1 MSSAWR
7 VLICDSIDR
16 IGVEILTKAGMI
28 VDYQPEITF
37 EKLVSLVNGYDVLVV
52 RSRTNV
58 SKDVIENGNS
68 LKVIARVGVG
78 LDNVDTNY
86 AKSKNIEVIN
96 AQEAATKAVSE
107 LVIGFMISLAR
118 LIPYAHS
125 ETSKGNWIKKSLM
138 GTELSGKYL
147 GIVGVGNIGRNV
159 GRVARALRMNIIG
172 YDIYPISREYINE
185 VGMINAD
192 LNTLVES
199 SDFITIHVPLSSDTY
214 HLFDNEL
221 LSRMKESSYI
231 INTSRGGIVDE
242 SALYDLL
249 KDQKIAGAGLDV
261 FEVEPPTSKKF
272 LELPNVL
279 CTPHIGAQTKEAQEL
294 AARVIA
300 EKLIHKFQEASVGQ

>member
-1 MSSAWR
+1 VSSVWR
-7 VLICDSIDR
+7 VLICDSIDK

-28 VDYQPEITF
+28 VDYQPEITL
-37 EKLVSLVNGYDVLVV
+37 EKLVSMVYRYDVLVV

-58 SKDVIENGNS
+58 CKDVIENGNS

-78 LDNVDTNY
+78 LDNIDTDY
-86 AKSKNIEVIN
+86 AEIKNIQVIN
-96 AQEAATKAVSE
+96 AQEAATNAVSE
-107 LVIGFMISLAR
+107 LVIGSMISLAR
-118 LIPYAHS
+118 LIPYAYS
-125 ETSKGNWIKKSLM
+125 ELSKGNWVKKSVI

-147 GIVGVGNIGRNV
+147 GIIGVGNIGRNV
-159 GRVARALRMNIIG
+159 GRIARALRMNIIG

-185 VGMINAD
+185 VSMIDAD

-199 SDFITIHVPLSSDTY
+199 SDFITIHLPLSSDTH
-214 HLFDNEL
+214 HLFDSKL
-221 LSRMKESSYI
+221 LSRMKKSSYI

-261 FEVEPPTSKKF
+261 FEVEPPTNIKL

-279 CTPHIGAQTKEAQEL
+279 CTPHIGAQTREAQGL

-300 EKLIHKFQEASVGQ
+300 EKLIHKFQEISI

>member
-1 MSSAWR
+1 MGDGWK
-7 VLICDSIDR
+7 VLISDSIDE
-16 IGVEILTKAGMI
+16 IGIEILTKAGMV
-28 VDYQPEITF
+28 VDYQPDITL
-37 EKLVSLVNGYDVLVV
+37 EKLKALVNGYDVLVV

-58 SKDVIENGNS
+58 SRDVIERGNS

-86 AKSKNIEVIN
+86 AKSKNIQVIN
-96 AQEAATKAVSE
+96 AQEAATNAVSE
-107 LVIGFMISLAR
+107 LVIGSMISLAR
-118 LIPYAHS
+118 LIPHAHS
-125 ETSKGNWIKKSLM
+125 EMSKGNWIKKSLM

-159 GRVARALRMNIIG
+159 GRIARALRMNIIG

-214 HLFDNEL
+214 HLFGSNL
-221 LSRMKESSYI
+221 LSKMKRSSYI

-242 SALYDLL
+242 NVLYDLL
-249 KDQKIAGAGLDV
+249 KDRKIAGAGLDV
-261 FEVEPPTSKKF
+261 FEVEPPINRKF

-300 EKLIHKFQEASVGQ
+300 EKLIHRFQEISV

>member
-1 MSSAWR
+1 MSGVWK
-7 VLICDSIDR
+7 VLVCDSIDK

-28 VDYQPEITF
+28 VDYQPDIAL
-37 EKLVSLVNGYDVLVV
+37 EKLMSLVSVYDVLVV

-86 AKSKNIEVIN
+86 AKSKNIQVIN
-96 AQEAATKAVSE
+96 AQEAATNAVSE
-107 LVIGFMISLAR
+107 LVIGSMISLAR

-125 ETSKGNWIKKSLM
+125 ELSKGNWIKKSLM

-159 GRVARALRMNIIG
+159 GRIARALRMNIIG

-185 VGMINAD
+185 VSMINAD

-214 HLFDNEL
+214 HLFDKKL
-221 LSRMKESSYI
+221 LSRMKKSGYI

-242 SALYDLL
+242 IALHDLL

-261 FEVEPPTSKKF
+261 FEIEPPTNRKF
-272 LELPNVL
+272 LEMPNVL
-279 CTPHIGAQTKEAQEL
+279 GTPHIGAQTKEAQEL

-300 EKLIHKFQEASVGQ
+300 EKLIHRFQEMSI

>member
-1 MSSAWR
+1 MSTAWR
-7 VLICDSIDR
+7 VLICDSIDK

-28 VDYQPEITF
+28 VDYQPEISF
-37 EKLVSLVNGYDVLVV
+37 EKLQSLVNGYDVLVV
-52 RSRTNV
+52 RSRTTV
-58 SKDVIENGNS
+58 SKEVIEKGNS

-78 LDNVDTNY
+78 LDNIDTNY
-86 AKSKNIEVIN
+86 AKSKNVEVIN
-96 AQEAATKAVSE
+96 AQEAAINAVSE
-107 LVIGFMISLAR
+107 LVIGSMISLAR
-118 LIPYAHS
+118 LIPFAHS
-125 ETSKGNWIKKSLM
+125 ELSKGNWIKKSLI

-147 GIVGVGNIGRNV
+147 GIVGLGNIGRNV
-159 GRVARALRMNIIG
+159 GRIARALRMNIIG

-214 HLFDNEL
+214 HLFDGNL
-221 LSRMKESSYI
+221 LSRMKKSSYL

-242 SALYDLL
+242 TALYDLL

-261 FEVEPPTSKKF
+261 FEVEPPVDKKF
-272 LELPNVL
+272 LEMPNVL

-300 EKLIHKFQEASVGQ
+300 EKLIHKFQEASV

>member
-1 MSSAWR
+1 MSDVWK
-7 VLICDSIDR
+7 VLICDSIDK
-16 IGVEILTKAGMI
+16 IGIEILTKAGMI
-28 VDYQPEITF
+28 VDYQPDITL
-37 EKLVSLVNGYDVLVV
+37 EKLKSTVNGYDVLVV

-58 SKDVIENGNS
+58 SKDVIEGGNS

-86 AKSKNIEVIN
+86 AKSKSIQVMN
-96 AQEAATKAVSE
+96 AQEAATNAVSE
-107 LVIGFMISLAR
+107 LVIGSMISLAR
-118 LIPYAHS
+118 LIPHAHF
-125 ETSKGNWIKKSLM
+125 EMKRGNWIKKSVM

-159 GRVARALRMNIIG
+159 GRIARALRMNIIG
-172 YDIYPISREYINE
+172 YDIFPISREYINE
-185 VGMINAD
+185 VSMINAD

-214 HLFDNEL
+214 HLFDSNL
-221 LSRMKESSYI
+221 LSRMKKSSYI
-231 INTSRGGIVDE
+231 INSSRGGIVDE
-242 SALYDLL
+242 NALYDLL

-261 FEVEPPTSKKF
+261 FEVEPPVNRKF

-300 EKLIHKFQEASVGQ
+300 EKLIHRFQEMSI

>member
-1 MSSAWR
+1 MTIAWR
-7 VLICDSIDR
+7 VLICDSIDKVG
-16 IGVEILTKAGMI
+16 IEILTKAGLT
-28 VDYQPEITF
+28 VDYQPDITS
-37 EKLVSLVNGYDVLVV
+37 EKLISDVGGYDALVV

-78 LDNVDTNY
+78 LDNIDIDY
-86 AKSKNIEVIN
+86 AERKNIKVIN
-96 AQEAATKAVSE
+96 AQEAAINAVSE
-107 LVIGFMISLAR
+107 LVLGFMISLAR
-118 LIPYAHS
+118 QIPYAHS
-125 ETSKGNWIKKSLM
+125 ELSKGNWIKKSVI

-159 GRVARALRMNIIG
+159 GRIARALRMNIIG
-172 YDIYPISREYINE
+172 YDIFPISREYISE
-185 VGMINAD
+185 VSMINTD

-199 SDFITIHVPLSSDTY
+199 SDFITVHVPLSSDTY
-214 HLFDNEL
+214 HLFDSKL
-221 LSRMKESSYI
+221 LSRMKKSGYI
-231 INTSRGGIVDE
+231 INSSRGGIVDE

-261 FEVEPPTSKKF
+261 FEFEPPTNKKL

-279 CTPHIGAQTKEAQEL
+279 CTPHVGAQTREAQEL

-300 EKLIHKFQEASVGQ
+300 EKLIHRFQEMSV

>member
-1 MSSAWR
+1 MSTAWR
-7 VLICDSIDR
+7 VLICDSIDKL
-16 IGVEILTKAGMI
+16 GVEILTKAGMI
-28 VDYQPEITF
+28 VDYQPEISF
-37 EKLVSLVNGYDVLVV
+37 EKLQSLVNGYDVLVV
-52 RSRTNV
+52 RSRTTV
-58 SKDVIENGNS
+58 SKEVIEKGNS

-78 LDNVDTNY
+78 LDNIDTNY

-96 AQEAATKAVSE
+96 AQEAAINAVSE
-107 LVIGFMISLAR
+107 LVIGSMISLAR
-118 LIPYAHS
+118 LIPFAHS
-125 ETSKGNWIKKSLM
+125 ELSKGNWIKKSLI

-159 GRVARALRMNIIG
+159 GRIARALRMNIIG

-192 LNTLVES
+192 LNTLLES

-214 HLFDNEL
+214 HLFDGDL
-221 LSRMKESSYI
+221 LSRMKKSSYL

-242 SALYDLL
+242 TALYDLL

-261 FEVEPPTSKKF
+261 FEVEPPVDKKF
-272 LELPNVL
+272 LEMPNVL

-300 EKLIHKFQEASVGQ
+300 EKLIHKFQEASV

>member
-1 MSSAWR
+1 MSGVWK
-7 VLICDSIDR
+7 VLVCDSIDK
-16 IGVEILTKAGMI
+16 IGVEILSKAGMI
-28 VDYQPEITF
+28 VDYQPDIAL
-37 EKLVSLVNGYDVLVV
+37 EKLMSLVSDYDVLVV

-86 AKSKNIEVIN
+86 AKSKNIQVIN
-96 AQEAATKAVSE
+96 AQEAATIAVSE
-107 LVIGFMISLAR
+107 LVIGSMISLAR

-125 ETSKGNWIKKSLM
+125 ELSKGNWIKKSLM

-159 GRVARALRMNIIG
+159 GRIARALRMNIIG
-172 YDIYPISREYINE
+172 YDIFPISREYINE
-185 VGMINAD
+185 VSMINAD

-214 HLFDNEL
+214 HLFDKKL
-221 LSRMKESSYI
+221 LSRMKKSGYI

-242 SALYDLL
+242 IALHDLL

-261 FEVEPPTSKKF
+261 FEIEPPTNRKF
-272 LELPNVL
+272 LEMPNVL
-279 CTPHIGAQTKEAQEL
+279 GTPHIGAQTKEAQEL

-300 EKLIHKFQEASVGQ
+300 EKLIHRFQEMSI

>member
-1 MSSAWR
+1 MSTAWR
-7 VLICDSIDR
+7 VLICDSIDK

-28 VDYQPEITF
+28 VDYQPEISF
-37 EKLVSLVNGYDVLVV
+37 EKLQSMVNGYDVLVV
-52 RSRTNV
+52 RSRTTV
-58 SKDVIENGNS
+58 SKEVIEKGNS

-78 LDNVDTNY
+78 LDNIDTNY

-96 AQEAATKAVSE
+96 AQEAAINAVSE
-107 LVIGFMISLAR
+107 LVIGSMISLAR
-118 LIPYAHS
+118 LIPFAHS
-125 ETSKGNWIKKSLM
+125 ELSKGNWIKKSLI

-159 GRVARALRMNIIG
+159 GRIARALRMNIIG

-192 LNTLVES
+192 LNTVVES
-199 SDFITIHVPLSSDTY
+199 SDFITIHLPLSSDTY
-214 HLFDNEL
+214 HLFDGNL
-221 LSRMKESSYI
+221 LSRMKKSSYL

-242 SALYDLL
+242 TALYDLL

-261 FEVEPPTSKKF
+261 FEVEPPVDKKF
-272 LELPNVL
+272 LEMPNVL

-300 EKLIHKFQEASVGQ
+300 EKLIHKFQEASV

>member
-1 MSSAWR
+1 MTIAWR
-7 VLICDSIDR
+7 VLICDSVDKV
-16 IGVEILTKAGMI
+16 GVEILTKAGMI
-28 VDYQPEITF
+28 VDYQPDITF
-37 EKLVSLVNGYDVLVV
+37 EKLVSQVNRYDVLVV
-52 RSRTNV
+52 RSRTKV
-58 SKDVIENGNS
+58 SKDVIENGSS

-78 LDNVDTNY
+78 LDNVDTKY
-86 AKSKNIEVIN
+86 AESKNIQVIN
-96 AQEAATKAVSE
+96 AQEAATNAVSE

-125 ETSKGNWIKKSLM
+125 ELSKGNWLKKSLI

-159 GRVARALRMNIIG
+159 GRIARGMRMNIIG
-172 YDIYPISREYINE
+172 YDIYPISREYVNE

-199 SDFITIHVPLSSDTY
+199 SDFITIHVPLSADTY
-214 HLFDNEL
+214 HLFDSNL
-221 LSRMKESSYI
+221 LSRMKKSAYI
-231 INTSRGGIVDE
+231 VNSSRGGIVDE

-261 FEVEPPTSKKF
+261 FEVEPPANKKF

-279 CTPHIGAQTKEAQEL
+279 CTPHIGAQTKEAQGL
-294 AARVIA
+294 AARVIS
-300 EKLIHKFQEASVGQ
+300 EKLIHKFQEASI

>member
-1 MSSAWR
+1 MSGVWK
-7 VLICDSIDR
+7 VLVCDSIDK
-16 IGVEILTKAGMI
+16 IGVEILSKAGMI
-28 VDYQPEITF
+28 VDYQPDIAL
-37 EKLVSLVNGYDVLVV
+37 EKLMSLVSDYDVLVV

-86 AKSKNIEVIN
+86 AKSKNIQVIN
-96 AQEAATKAVSE
+96 AQEAATIAVSE
-107 LVIGFMISLAR
+107 LVIGSMISLAR

-125 ETSKGNWIKKSLM
+125 ELSKGNWIKKSLM

-159 GRVARALRMNIIG
+159 GRIARALRMNIIG

-185 VGMINAD
+185 VSMINAD

-214 HLFDNEL
+214 HLFDKKL
-221 LSRMKESSYI
+221 LSRMKKSGYI

-242 SALYDLL
+242 IALHDLL

-261 FEVEPPTSKKF
+261 FEIRATD
-272 LELPNVL
+272 
-279 CTPHIGAQTKEAQEL
+279 
-294 AARVIA
+294 
-300 EKLIHKFQEASVGQ
+300 

>member
-1 MSSAWR
+1 MSGVWK
-7 VLICDSIDR
+7 VLICDSIDK
-16 IGVEILTKAGMI
+16 IGVEILKKAGMI
-28 VDYQPEITF
+28 VDYQPDITL
-37 EKLVSLVNGYDVLVV
+37 EKLRSLVNGYDVLVV

-58 SKDVIENGNS
+58 SKDVIESGNS

-78 LDNVDTNY
+78 LDNVDTNF
-86 AKSKNIEVIN
+86 AKSKDIQVIN
-96 AQEAATKAVSE
+96 AQEAATNAVSE
-107 LVIGFMISLAR
+107 LVIGSMISLAR
-118 LIPYAHS
+118 LIPHAHS
-125 ETSKGNWIKKSLM
+125 EMSKGNWIKKSLM

-147 GIVGVGNIGRNV
+147 GIIGVGNIGRNV
-159 GRVARALRMNIIG
+159 GRIARAIRMNIIG

-214 HLFDNEL
+214 HLFDGNL
-221 LSRMKESSYI
+221 LSKMKKSSYI

-242 SALYDLL
+242 NALYDLL

-261 FEVEPPTSKKF
+261 FEVEPPVNRKF

-300 EKLIHKFQEASVGQ
+300 EKLIHRFQEASV

>member
-1 MSSAWR
+1 MSTAWR
-7 VLICDSIDR
+7 VLICDSIDKL
-16 IGVEILTKAGMI
+16 GVEILTKAGMI
-28 VDYQPEITF
+28 VDYQPEISF
-37 EKLVSLVNGYDVLVV
+37 EKLQSLVNGYDVLVV
-52 RSRTNV
+52 RSRTTV
-58 SKDVIENGNS
+58 SKEVIEKGNS

-78 LDNVDTNY
+78 LDNIDTNY

-96 AQEAATKAVSE
+96 AQEAAINAVSE
-107 LVIGFMISLAR
+107 LVIGSMISLAR
-118 LIPYAHS
+118 LIPFAHS
-125 ETSKGNWIKKSLM
+125 ELSKGNWIKKSLI

-159 GRVARALRMNIIG
+159 GRIARALRMNIIG

-185 VGMINAD
+185 VGMINTD

-214 HLFDNEL
+214 HLFDGNL
-221 LSRMKESSYI
+221 LSRMKKSSYL

-242 SALYDLL
+242 TALYDFL

-261 FEVEPPTSKKF
+261 FEVEPPVDKKF
-272 LELPNVL
+272 LEMPNVL

-300 EKLIHKFQEASVGQ
+300 EKLIHKFQEASV

>member
-1 MSSAWR
+1 MSTAWR
-7 VLICDSIDR
+7 VLICDSIDKL
-16 IGVEILTKAGMI
+16 GVEILTKAGMI
-28 VDYQPEITF
+28 VDYQPEISF
-37 EKLVSLVNGYDVLVV
+37 EKLQSLVNGYDVLVV
-52 RSRTNV
+52 RSRTTV
-58 SKDVIENGNS
+58 SKEVIEKGIS

-78 LDNVDTNY
+78 LDNIDTNY

-96 AQEAATKAVSE
+96 AQEAAINAVSE
-107 LVIGFMISLAR
+107 LVIGSMISLAR
-118 LIPYAHS
+118 LIPFAHS
-125 ETSKGNWIKKSLM
+125 ELSKGNWIKKSLI

-159 GRVARALRMNIIG
+159 GRIARALRMNIIG

-185 VGMINAD
+185 VGMINTD

-214 HLFDNEL
+214 HLFDGNL
-221 LSRMKESSYI
+221 LSRMKKSSYL

-242 SALYDLL
+242 TALYDFL

-261 FEVEPPTSKKF
+261 FEVEPPVDKKF
-272 LELPNVL
+272 LEMPNVI

-300 EKLIHKFQEASVGQ
+300 EKLIHKFQEASV

>member
-1 MSSAWR
+1 MTIAWR
-7 VLICDSIDR
+7 VLICDSVDKV
-16 IGVEILTKAGMI
+16 GVEILTKAGMI
-28 VDYQPEITF
+28 VDYQPDITF
-37 EKLVSLVNGYDVLVV
+37 EKLISYVGGYDALVV

-78 LDNVDTNY
+78 LDNIDTDY
-86 AKSKNIEVIN
+86 AERKNIQVIN
-96 AQEAATKAVSE
+96 AQEAAINAVSE

-118 LIPYAHS
+118 QIPYADS
-125 ETSKGNWIKKSLM
+125 ELSKGNWVKKSAI

-159 GRVARALRMNIIG
+159 GRIGRALRMNIIG
-172 YDIYPISREYINE
+172 YDIFPISREYISE
-185 VGMINAD
+185 VSMINTD

-214 HLFDNEL
+214 HLFDSKL
-221 LSRMKESSYI
+221 LSRMKKSGYI
-231 INTSRGGIVDE
+231 INSSRGGIVDE

-261 FEVEPPTSKKF
+261 FEFEPPTNKKL

-300 EKLIHKFQEASVGQ
+300 EKLIHRFQEVSV

>member
-1 MSSAWR
+1 MSGVWK
-7 VLICDSIDR
+7 VLVCDSIDK
-16 IGVEILTKAGMI
+16 IGVEILSKAGMI
-28 VDYQPEITF
+28 VDYQPDIAL
-37 EKLVSLVNGYDVLVV
+37 EKLMSLVSDYDVLVV

-86 AKSKNIEVIN
+86 AKSKNIQVIN
-96 AQEAATKAVSE
+96 AQEAATNAVSE
-107 LVIGFMISLAR
+107 LVIGSMISLAR

-125 ETSKGNWIKKSLM
+125 ELSKGNWIKKSLM

-159 GRVARALRMNIIG
+159 GRIARALRMNIIG

-185 VGMINAD
+185 VSMINAD

-214 HLFDNEL
+214 HLFDKKL
-221 LSRMKESSYI
+221 LSRMKKSGYI

-242 SALYDLL
+242 IALHDLL

-261 FEVEPPTSKKF
+261 FEIEPPTNRKF
-272 LELPNVL
+272 LEMPNVL
-279 CTPHIGAQTKEAQEL
+279 GTPHIGAQTKEAQEL

-300 EKLIHKFQEASVGQ
+300 EKLIHRFQEMSI

>member
-1 MSSAWR
+1 MSTAWR
-7 VLICDSIDR
+7 VLICDSIDK

-28 VDYQPEITF
+28 VDYQPEISF
-37 EKLVSLVNGYDVLVV
+37 EKLQSLVNGYDVLVV
-52 RSRTNV
+52 RSRTTV
-58 SKDVIENGNS
+58 SKEVIEKGNS

-78 LDNVDTNY
+78 LDNIDTNY

-96 AQEAATKAVSE
+96 AQEAAINAVSE
-107 LVIGFMISLAR
+107 LVIGSMISLAR
-118 LIPYAHS
+118 LIPFAHS
-125 ETSKGNWIKKSLM
+125 ELSKGNWIKKSLI

-159 GRVARALRMNIIG
+159 GRIARALRMNIIG

-214 HLFDNEL
+214 HLFNGNL
-221 LSRMKESSYI
+221 LSRMKKSSYL

-242 SALYDLL
+242 TALYDLL

-261 FEVEPPTSKKF
+261 FEVEPPVDKKF
-272 LELPNVL
+272 LEMPNIL

-300 EKLIHKFQEASVGQ
+300 EKLIHKFQEASV

>member
-1 MSSAWR
+1 MNGVWK
-7 VLICDSIDR
+7 VLVCDSIDK

-28 VDYQPEITF
+28 VDYQPDIAL
-37 EKLVSLVNGYDVLVV
+37 EKLMSLVSDYDVLVV

-86 AKSKNIEVIN
+86 AKSKNIQVIN
-96 AQEAATKAVSE
+96 AQEAATNAVSE
-107 LVIGFMISLAR
+107 LVIGSMISLAR

-125 ETSKGNWIKKSLM
+125 ELSKGNWIKKSLM

-159 GRVARALRMNIIG
+159 GRIARALRMNIIG
-172 YDIYPISREYINE
+172 YDIFPISREYINE
-185 VGMINAD
+185 VSMINAD
-192 LNTLVES
+192 LDTLVES

-214 HLFDNEL
+214 HLFDKKL
-221 LSRMKESSYI
+221 LSRMKKSGYI

-242 SALYDLL
+242 IALHDLL

-261 FEVEPPTSKKF
+261 FEIEPPTNRKF
-272 LELPNVL
+272 LEMPNVL
-279 CTPHIGAQTKEAQEL
+279 GTPHIGAQTKEAQEL

-300 EKLIHKFQEASVGQ
+300 EKLIHRFQEMSI

>member
-1 MSSAWR
+1 MSGVWK
-7 VLICDSIDR
+7 VLVCDSIDK
-16 IGVEILTKAGMI
+16 IGVEILSKAGMI
-28 VDYQPEITF
+28 VDYQPDIAL
-37 EKLVSLVNGYDVLVV
+37 EKLMSLVSDYDVLVV

-86 AKSKNIEVIN
+86 AKSKNIQVIN
-96 AQEAATKAVSE
+96 AQEAATIAVSE
-107 LVIGFMISLAR
+107 LVIGSMISLAR

-125 ETSKGNWIKKSLM
+125 ELSKGNWIKKSLM

-159 GRVARALRMNIIG
+159 GRIARALRMNIIG

-185 VGMINAD
+185 VSMINAD

-214 HLFDNEL
+214 HLFDKKL
-221 LSRMKESSYI
+221 LSRMKKSGYI

-242 SALYDLL
+242 IALHDLL

-261 FEVEPPTSKKF
+261 FEIEPPTNRKF
-272 LELPNVL
+272 LEMPNVL
-279 CTPHIGAQTKEAQEL
+279 GTPHIGAQTKEAQEL

-300 EKLIHKFQEASVGQ
+300 EKLIHRFQEMSI

>member
-1 MSSAWR
+1 MSGVWK
-7 VLICDSIDR
+7 VLVCDSIDK
-16 IGVEILTKAGMI
+16 IGVEILSKAGMI
-28 VDYQPEITF
+28 VDYQPDIAL
-37 EKLVSLVNGYDVLVV
+37 EKLMSLVSDYDVLVV

-86 AKSKNIEVIN
+86 AKSKNIQVIN
-96 AQEAATKAVSE
+96 AQEAAIIAVSE
-107 LVIGFMISLAR
+107 LVIGSMISLAR

-125 ETSKGNWIKKSLM
+125 ELSKGNWIKKSLM

-159 GRVARALRMNIIG
+159 GRIARALRMNIIG

-185 VGMINAD
+185 VSMINAD

-214 HLFDNEL
+214 HLFDKKL
-221 LSRMKESSYI
+221 LSRMKKSGYI

-242 SALYDLL
+242 IALHDLL

-261 FEVEPPTSKKF
+261 FEIEPPTNRKF
-272 LELPNVL
+272 LEMPNVL
-279 CTPHIGAQTKEAQEL
+279 GTPHIGAQTKEAQGL

-300 EKLIHKFQEASVGQ
+300 EKLIHRFQEMSI